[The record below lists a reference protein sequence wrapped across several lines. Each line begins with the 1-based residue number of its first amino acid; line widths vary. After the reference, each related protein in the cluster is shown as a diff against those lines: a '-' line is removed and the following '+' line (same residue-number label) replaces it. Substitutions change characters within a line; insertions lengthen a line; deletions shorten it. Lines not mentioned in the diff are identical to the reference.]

1 MKNEERRYYS
11 DITEVV
17 EVTDADN
24 ATVLLRSGWELL
36 AIKEKIAKSPSSEM
50 KVVVYVMGKKGTPT
64 PAPVK
69 VQVPSPSP
77 SPSPAPTPSPSP
89 PPSPA
94 KVETKAKEAQAQA
107 QAQPAKFFSC
117 RYCGRLIRWNRDAE
131 GKWLPTNPDGSV
143 HVCKREGK
151 KEI

>member
-1 MKNEERRYYS
+1 MKEDRYYS

-17 EVTDADN
+17 EVSDADS
-24 ATVLLRSGWELL
+24 ATVLLKSGWELL
-36 AIKEKIAKSPSSEM
+36 AIKERASKSINSET
-50 KVVVYVMGKKGTPT
+50 KAVVYVMGKKGSPTPTPT
-64 PAPVK
+64 PAPAK
-69 VQVPSPSP
+69 AQV
-77 SPSPAPTPSPSP
+77 PAPTPSPSAP
-89 PPSPA
+89 VEA
-94 KVETKAKEAQAQA
+94 KPKETQPQA

-117 RYCGRLIRWNRDAE
+117 RYCGHLIRWNRDAE